1 MPRLDLRNYKNRH
14 SRKSK
19 VARALWNIVW
29 LLLFRPTP
37 SRGLRSFDLWRVF
50 LLRIFGAKIGVYS
63 SVKNTVRIWQP
74 WNLEIGDW
82 TVISEDCE
90 IYNVDK
96 VVIGSRVD
104 VSAGTYVCTAGHDI
118 ESPTME
124 LTYAPVVIGDDVWI
138 AARAIVLPNVR
149 IGDGAVVAAGAVV
162 TKDVEPWTVV
172 GGNPARILKKR
183 ILKQSEID
191 SKEHQNVG

>member
-19 VARALWNIVW
+19 VARAMWNIVW

-37 SRGLRSFDLWRVF
+37 SRGLRVFDLWRVF

-82 TVISEDCE
+82 TVVSEDCE

-96 VVIGSRVD
+96 VRIGNRVD
-104 VSAGTYVCTAGHDI
+104 VSAGAYVCTAGHDI
-118 ESPTME
+118 GSLTME
-124 LTYAPVVIGDDVWI
+124 LTHSPIAIGDDVWI
-138 AARAIVLPNVR
+138 AARAILLPGVG
-149 IGDGAVVAAGAVV
+149 IGDGAVVAAGSVV
-162 TKDVEPWTVV
+162 AKDVEPWTVV
-172 GGNPARILKKR
+172 GGNPARFLKKR
-183 ILKQSEID
+183 VLRQINSGYN
-191 SKEHQNVG
+191 EHQNAS

>member
-1 MPRLDLRNYKNRH
+1 MAELDLKNYKNRH

-50 LLRIFGAKIGVYS
+50 LLRIFGAKIGTYS

-82 TVISEDCE
+82 TVVSEDCE

-96 VVIGSRVD
+96 VRIGSRVD
-104 VSAGTYVCTAGHDI
+104 ISAGAYICTAGHDI
-118 ESPTME
+118 ESPIME
-124 LTYAPVVIGDDVWI
+124 LTYAPVTIGNDVWI

-162 TKDVEPWTVV
+162 TQDVGSWTVV

-183 ILKQSEID
+183 ILRQIEID
-191 SKEHQNVG
+191 SKEHQNVS